1 MLEQMEKYVQSV
13 LPDGMPQRK
22 REPLHDEL
30 FCHLLDRYEFY
41 REIGFDD
48 EESTQKAIHDMG
60 EDEDNRWKRVL
71 QNLYGNRDRKAQN
84 RIAKISNDRTPL
96 PKKAGGF
103 VWCFR
108 FYFNGLPFASG
119 NVPWKILTASMIAH
133 THTIVGAIKVQLK
146 RIEISNC
153 ITPLWL

>member
-30 FCHLLDRYEFY
+30 LCHLLDRYEFY

-48 EESTQKAIHDMG
+48 EESTQKAVHDMG

-84 RIAKISNDRTPL
+84 RIAKISNDRTPCL
-96 PKKAGGF
+96 KRQGVLCGVFGF
-103 VWCFR
+103 
-108 FYFNGLPFASG
+108 
-119 NVPWKILTASMIAH
+119 ILTDCRLHQAECLGKS
-133 THTIVGAIKVQLK
+133 
-146 RIEISNC
+146 
-153 ITPLWL
+153 